1 LKLLIGTGL
10 SDPNYNYQY
19 IVDSSLI

>member
-1 LKLLIGTGL
+1 LKLLIGTGF

-19 IVDSSLI
+19 IVDSSLA